1 MNGTSGGNELQ
12 RHMAGVAPSDG
23 RSPGQAAGRSPN
35 DWSMPAGSIGQGAG
49 ILAQRAKNDPLMAML
64 IAGSIG
70 YGLGWLTALS
80 RSPKHEPLPDYARK
94 RA

>member
-1 MNGTSGGNELQ
+1 
-12 RHMAGVAPSDG
+12 MAGVAPSAG
-23 RSPGQAAGRSPN
+23 RSPGHDASQTDRGRAGPTGR
-35 DWSMPAGSIGQGAG
+35 GSGNSG
-49 ILAQRAKNDPLMAML
+49 ILAQSAKNDPLMAML